1 MNIPHQPEIPAT
13 LHEKLA
19 ALDPLDL
26 DAFSREYAS
35 SRKSKPLAFWL
46 LLPFGLHY
54 AYVGRWWLSV
64 AFLFTCGGIGAWW
77 FIDLFRVR
85 QMVGKYN
92 EDLAFTLYRKYKG

>member
-1 MNIPHQPEIPAT
+1 MNTPHPNEIPAN

-19 ALDPLDL
+19 ALNPLDL
-26 DAFSREYAS
+26 DAFSREYRV

-46 LLPFGLHY
+46 LLPIGLHY

-64 AFLFTCGGIGAWW
+64 AFLFTCGGIGVWW
-77 FIDLFRVR
+77 LIDLFRVR